1 MYLSSNPWSE
11 SLLTF
16 RFTGAIQHNFVLKS
30 HPTFPAH
37 YPPTSPNLPH
47 HYVSTSPTMPPHY
60 SPTFPTLP
68 HLTPLIHCS
77 HLPSSLLSHLSQLTY
92 LATTNRCFQNGNVL
106 SLGRQGKYV
115 WLIVRQPLMKAG
127 WWDAPVALRDLAEA
141 INMTLIMGGSP
152 FFIYGSSLTIKF
164 LP

>member
-1 MYLSSNPWSE
+1 MNPCLHFASLEQYNTTLSLNSIPL
-11 SLLTF
+11 SLLT
-16 RFTGAIQHNFVLKS
+16 ILPPLSNCHII
-30 HPTFPAH
+30 TFPPLWPFH
-37 YPPTSPNLPH
+37 FTILPPLP
-47 HYVSTSPTMPPHY
+47 PC
-60 SPTFPTLP
+60 
-68 HLTPLIHCS
+68 HLTPPIHFS
-77 HLPSSLLSHLSQLTY
+77 HLSSSLLSRLFQLTY
-92 LATTNRCFQNGNVL
+92 LPTTNRCFQNGNVL